1 MRDTNNDYHNEHIF
15 HVIED
20 NRIVMEH
27 IVEPVFTLEV
37 LFEAVGENETK
48 MTWNS
53 TFASAEFLDQM
64 KDFLIDKNNENFD
77 RLDAELRNF

>member
-1 MRDTNNDYHNEHIF
+1 MRDANNDYHNEHIF

-27 IVEPVFTLEV
+27 IVEPIFTLEV
-37 LFEAVGENETK
+37 LFEAVGKNETK

-53 TFASAEFLDQM
+53 TFASEEFLTQM
-64 KDFLIDKNNENFD
+64 RDFLIEKNNENFD